1 MSVKFGWGRLTFA
14 ETKLQTNLWKICK
27 FNWASSSQATSFKLG
42 EYNLL
47 PSILKFWL
55 QIVLSSILEKLFA
68 IRFPYKHC
76 NFWPLCLP
84 VKMASKTVR
93 VIRSVVSWF
102 RTYLHCM
109 KNTFSEVRTIQN
121 LEIISFICRGFE
133 TIRNFLFQNIKC
145 VRHFELPTRI
155 VITIC
160 VWFDCDRRPSW
171 IKTMHRTKPRWNPNS
186 FRFSANEEKIKRISG
201 WFLSTS
207 LNWC

>member
-1 MSVKFGWGRLTFA
+1 M
-14 ETKLQTNLWKICK
+14 
-27 FNWASSSQATSFKLG
+27 
-42 EYNLL
+42 
-47 PSILKFWL
+47 
-55 QIVLSSILEKLFA
+55 
-68 IRFPYKHC
+68 
-76 NFWPLCLP
+76 
-84 VKMASKTVR
+84 
-93 VIRSVVSWF
+93 
-102 RTYLHCM
+102 
-109 KNTFSEVRTIQN
+109 RTIQN

-207 LNWC
+207 LNWCYPNKENKKKKTNTNKAKTKRLISCSHSNRFINIFWDFFPLFECLNFSLVIL